1 MNRMITF
8 ERPDKKECAGFYVEP
23 ETGKSAP
30 GIVVIQEWWGL
41 NDQIKGVANRLAAD
55 GYRVLVPDLY
65 RGQLGLDAK
74 EAEHLMNN
82 LNFADAATQDIRGA
96 VLHLK
101 STSPAVGVTG
111 FCMGGALT
119 LLTASN
125 VSEID
130 AAVSWYGFPPLEYID
145 ATKIKVPLM
154 GHFAIDDAY
163 FPIQQVDILQA
174 NLEQAGVPHE
184 FHRYNAQHA
193 FANETAVDLP
203 IPVRYNAAA
212 AETAWQRTMAF
223 LDQHLRSES
232 TGRKSAATTVSE

>member
-1 MNRMITF
+1 MRGMITF
-8 ERPDKKECAGFYVEP
+8 PRPDSKESSGFYVEP
-23 ETGKSAP
+23 GSGANGA

-41 NDQIKGVANRLAAD
+41 NDQIKGVADRLAAD

-65 RGQLGLDAK
+65 RGQVGLDAK

-82 LNFADAATQDIRGA
+82 LNFADAAAQDIRGA

-101 STSPAVGVTG
+101 NASPKVGVTG

-119 LLTASN
+119 LLTASH

-130 AAVSWYGFPPLEYID
+130 CAVCWYGFPPLEYID
-145 ATKIKVPLM
+145 AAKIKAPLL

-163 FPIQQVDILQA
+163 FPVEKVGILEETLA
-174 NLEQAGVPHE
+174 KAGVRYE

-193 FANETAVDLP
+193 FANETAVNLP

-223 LDQHLRSES
+223 LAQHLKAEVTSR
-232 TGRKSAATTVSE
+232 GSA